1 MKKLFKSFFLSFIQM
16 KKSKTTFNKFPKDFY
31 RLLEKEKEELSFR
44 TVTFWEWIPQWGD
57 NIKKVFDFQLRI
69 FLSHITP
76 ILKCFAF
83 GTMILMGMSHWQII
97 IKVYLFRWK
106 WVDHSHKNI
115 IRMRIKIC
123 SNRWRKQRD
132 DNRSNGCR
140 GQEVNYLQQLLGL
153 RINPSNRKPQ

>member
-97 IKVYLFRWK
+97 IKVKSLDCRCELA
-106 WVDHSHKNI
+106 SASKNA
-115 IRMRIKIC
+115 KLGVELLL
-123 SNRWRKQRD
+123 SPTLPFVKTKQ
-132 DNRSNGCR
+132 
-140 GQEVNYLQQLLGL
+140 
-153 RINPSNRKPQ
+153 I